1 MNILHTA
8 DWHLGRTLY
17 SKTRYEEFQK
27 FLEWLLGT
35 IREQS
40 IDVLL
45 VAGDVFD
52 TIAPSYRAQELYY
65 DFLSQLPETRCRHVV
80 ITAGNHDSP
89 TFLEAPRQLLRALDV
104 HIIGH
109 VTDPIDH
116 EVILL
121 RDSDGKP
128 ELIVC
133 AVPYLRDRDIRK
145 SDAAESLEAKEQKI
159 REGIANH
166 YDQVAQV
173 ARRLRDSLESPIP
186 IVAMGHLYTAGGE
199 TVEGDGV
206 RKLYVGNLAH
216 VESTIFSD
224 NFDYVALGHLH
235 VPQKVNGSET
245 IRFCG
250 SPIPMGFGEAQQ
262 QKYVNLVR
270 WNANHLEVELVP
282 VPQSQRLESIRG
294 DWPHIESRL
303 QAMKQLKE
311 SIWIEISYQ
320 GTEPI
325 ANLKEKVEQLID
337 GTNVD
342 ALRVTDARQT
352 ELLLKQGDFTQD
364 LEELQPIDVFKR
376 CLELNNVPEDKRKEF
391 EDAYQE
397 ILLQMPEIS
406 APSN

>member
-1 MNILHTA
+1 
-8 DWHLGRTLY
+8 
-17 SKTRYEEFQK
+17 
-27 FLEWLLGT
+27 
-35 IREQS
+35 
-40 IDVLL
+40 
-45 VAGDVFD
+45 
-52 TIAPSYRAQELYY
+52 
-65 DFLSQLPETRCRHVV
+65 
-80 ITAGNHDSP
+80 
-89 TFLEAPRQLLRALDV
+89 
-104 HIIGH
+104 
-109 VTDPIDH
+109 
-116 EVILL
+116 
-121 RDSDGKP
+121 
-128 ELIVC
+128 LIVC

-145 SDAAESLEAKEQKI
+145 SDAAESLEDKEQKI

-173 ARRLRDSLESPIP
+173 ARSLRDSLESPIP

-206 RKLYVGNLAH
+206 RKLYVGNLAR

>member
-109 VTDPIDH
+109 VTDPIDR

-121 RDSDGKP
+121 RDSDGKL

-145 SDAAESLEAKEQKI
+145 SDAAESLEDKEQKI

-173 ARRLRDSLESPIP
+173 ARSLRDSLESPIP